1 LRFKTFVT
9 ASVLVA
15 AVALLAAACGGKKQA
30 APPPPPKPRCA
41 YRADWQ
47 SLANRMR
54 MPVYCPGW
62 LPDPLTSQIGSQWN
76 SMSSITPRSNYVES
90 FIWQDTDTPGL
101 SGVLHV
107 ILHGYPH
114 RTTIP
119 TCLSIEN
126 AKVPCFGGPK
136 QVIVRNGI
144 HARLYTVN
152 QDFDTWHLAL
162 LWRHAGNV
170 YVISQHLAAPLTY
183 AGVLNELT
191 HELKDLVL
199 VEPATIST

>member
-1 LRFKTFVT
+1 
-9 ASVLVA
+9 VLLLLVVLLTTGCD
-15 AVALLAAACGGKKQA
+15 AVKRAAATT
-30 APPPPPKPRCA
+30 PSKPRCA
-41 YRADWQ
+41 YRAQWQ

-76 SMSSITPRSNYVES
+76 SMNSAAPRSGYVES

-107 ILHGYPH
+107 ILHGYPQ

-126 AKVPCFGGPK
+126 AKVPCFGGPR
-136 QVIVRNGI
+136 QLIVRNGI
-144 HARLYTVN
+144 HARVYTVN

-183 AGVLNELT
+183 AGVLDELT

-199 VEPATIST
+199 IRPTSASS